1 MSSTYILLSGW
12 DGTFFIHFR
21 FRSSLWNLFVGVKT
35 TAFLHSPPTRT
46 KTTHTHIAWF
56 KGKLHISVLYIYLNF
71 AISIFTLRI
80 AKNVSA
86 CYIPYTLGRKKKSIL
101 CGWQMTWNTS
111 RKVNWNPNRII
122 FDLQPC
128 NSVMNKMEGLFIY
141 VKMPKWNSCKKEENC
156 WNWMCNPDE
165 KRTQNMTMAYSKGF
179 KRKITVRRRNQR
191 KMRGI
196 VTASNY
202 L

>member
-1 MSSTYILLSGW
+1 MIQRKTPHLCFIYLSE
-12 DGTFFIHFR
+12 FR
-21 FRSSLWNLFVGVKT
+21 YFYFHPSNSQKRIRL
-35 TAFLHSPPTRT
+35 LHS
-46 KTTHTHIAWF
+46 
-56 KGKLHISVLYIYLNF
+56 LH
-71 AISIFTLRI
+71 ARQ
-80 AKNVSA
+80 
-86 CYIPYTLGRKKKSIL
+86 KKKSIL